1 VPDSQIHRYE
11 LMEERR
17 SADRREGDR
26 RATRFGSGRRQGD
39 RRNGGSL
46 TSSETVRR
54 VFPIAEGGTPP
65 WLRRREALQRG
76 ALIAADVAAVV
87 LVLARF
93 PVASVMIGLVVT
105 VVLAKLAGLYDGDT
119 MVMRR
124 STLDET
130 PRLAQVAGL
139 VALAVQSHV
148 VLVWGTLTFTLLAA
162 RALARL
168 LSRRALAP
176 ERCLAIGDMAVAE
189 HLRRK
194 IADSR
199 ANAIL
204 VATLPLA
211 PHEHADHFGGAD
223 GLREIVARERI
234 DRVVLAPVS
243 TDATDT
249 LELVRVSKLAGVR
262 VSVLPRLFEAI
273 GSAVEF
279 EDVDGV
285 TLLGLRRFGLTRSSR
300 AIKRAFDLFGAGLAT
315 LAVAPLLA
323 LIALIIR
330 LDSPGPTFFRQIR
343 VGRDGRHFCIYK
355 FRTMVDGAEA
365 LKEALRDGSAGL
377 FKLTDDPRTTRV
389 GRILRQSSL
398 DELPQLFN
406 VLRGDM
412 SLVGPRPLVVD
423 EDSQVLG
430 LDRSRLHLTPGM
442 TGHWQIMGSARVPM
456 DEMVSI
462 DYLYV
467 ANWSLWSDVK
477 ILARTLPYV
486 LGRGGL

>member
-1 VPDSQIHRYE
+1 
-11 LMEERR
+11 MEERR
-17 SADRREGDR
+17 ATERREGDR
-26 RATRFGSGRRQGD
+26 RATRFGPGRREAD

-46 TSSETVRR
+46 ATSETVRR

-76 ALIAADVAAVV
+76 ALIGADLAAVA
-87 LVLARF
+87 LVLALT
-93 PVASVMIGLVVT
+93 PAGVPATSVLLGLALT
-105 VVLAKLAGLYDGDT
+105 VGLAKIAGLYDGDT

-124 STLDET
+124 STLDEM

-139 VALAVQSHV
+139 ATLASGLAFQSTLSRPGV
-148 VLVWGTLTFTLLAA
+148 IAVWGALTLTLLAA
-162 RALARL
+162 RALARFL
-168 LSRRALAP
+168 TRRALEP
-176 ERCLAIGDMAVAE
+176 ERCLAIGDPAVGA

-194 IADSR
+194 VADSR
-199 ANAIL
+199 ANAIV

-211 PHEHADHFGGAD
+211 PHEHADHFGGAE
-223 GLREIVARERI
+223 GLRELVAREHI
-234 DRVVLAPVS
+234 DRVVLMPVS

-300 AIKRAFDLFGAGLAT
+300 AIKRAFDLVGAGLVT

-323 LIALIIR
+323 LLALVVR
-330 LDSPGPTFFRQIR
+330 LDSAGPVLFRQVR

-365 LKEALRDGSAGL
+365 
-377 FKLTDDPRTTRV
+377 
-389 GRILRQSSL
+389 
-398 DELPQLFN
+398 
-406 VLRGDM
+406 
-412 SLVGPRPLVVD
+412 
-423 EDSQVLG
+423 
-430 LDRSRLHLTPGM
+430 
-442 TGHWQIMGSARVPM
+442 
-456 DEMVSI
+456 
-462 DYLYV
+462 
-467 ANWSLWSDVK
+467 
-477 ILARTLPYV
+477 
-486 LGRGGL
+486 